1 MHTIIAATDFSKAA
15 SNATKFAAAI
25 AAELQAKLLLVHA
38 LELPF
43 NSNPLPFSTEE
54 FEEISQSAVEQMDKL
69 KSQLLF
75 YTDNKIEV
83 VTELAFGLPE
93 TVLTGFCEKTKPF
106 AMVLGLG
113 SDVSKSHF
121 IGSTVLRLLP
131 QMKCPLLI
139 IPENAVFCGIRNIAI
154 ASDSEHVREKG
165 ALQSIKDWLKA
176 FQATPSIMHVSN
188 ESEDGFVK
196 ASGDIFL
203 YNHLKEFNPFFYS
216 VNNKNIEEGIF
227 GLFKEKKP
235 DFLIVIPGKYHFFK
249 TLFHESHSKKLIL
262 HSNLP
267 VLALPSDLQYQASEE
282 HHYGNSNKAFQEDDQ
297 GLEPNLAK
305 KETPKMN

>member
-43 NSNPLPFSTEE
+43 NPNPLPFSTEE
-54 FEEISQSAVEQMDKL
+54 FEEISQSAIEQMDKL

-93 TVLTGFCEKTKPF
+93 AVLNGFCEKVKPF
-106 AMVLGLG
+106 AIVLGLG
-113 SDVSKSHF
+113 NDVSTSHF

-139 IPENAVFCGIRNIAI
+139 IPENSVFCGIRNIAI

-165 ALQSIKDWLKA
+165 ALQSIKAWLKA
-176 FQATPSIMHVSN
+176 FQASPLVLHVGS
-188 ESEDGFVK
+188 ESEDGFEK

-203 YNHLKEFNPFFYS
+203 YNHLKEFNPLFYS
-216 VNNKNIEEGIF
+216 VNNKNIEEGIL
-227 GLFKEKKP
+227 GLLKEKKP

-249 TLFHESHSKKLIL
+249 ALFHESHSKKLIL
-262 HSNLP
+262 QSHLP
-267 VLALPSDLQYQASEE
+267 VLALPSDLPYQASEE
-282 HHYGNSNKAFQEDDQ
+282 PPMDSSKAFQEGDRGA
-297 GLEPNLAK
+297 GLNVAK
-305 KETPKMN
+305 KETPEMN